1 MKAFEEE
8 KIVRQLEREEK
19 MKIVLFS
26 IDEYFIKV
34 FIEFIAK
41 KRTDIEMIGFTS
53 EAAAR
58 QYLLENKVSV
68 LFCEEGYFEE
78 WIGKLAYIILGFTS
92 IMPKEDVV
100 GRLNIYQKSS
110 LLLEDF
116 DRVINVCMGRTV
128 QNPKMSGEQIVVYST
143 EGGAGKTT
151 VAYLMA
157 VQAAKRNRTVYWN
170 LELLPAT
177 DNLYRQEFQNTMEE
191 LMFQRQST
199 GDIKSL
205 LYDVLKL
212 NVDGVY
218 VLPTVKS
225 YGNYKDIDEKLI
237 QELCMQMYGIGMEK
251 IILDLPGGRNPL
263 VDALLSTCSHIV
275 WVFSD
280 SVRGRKKEEN
290 VKQDPSLR
298 RLLAKS
304 SFVRNFC
311 AERTSAAGVTAAFPR
326 SGTLGTAA
334 MISAVLEVNQDFA
347 NGCKAILQAAES
359 TT

>member
-1 MKAFEEE
+1 MEGEG
-8 KIVRQLEREEK
+8 R

-26 IDEYFIKV
+26 TDDYFIKV
-34 FIEFIAK
+34 FIEFVAK
-41 KRTDIEMIGFTS
+41 KRTDIEMAGFTS
-53 EAAAR
+53 KAAAG
-58 QYLLENKVSV
+58 QYLQENKVSM

-78 WIGKLAYIILGFTS
+78 WIGKLPYATLGFTS
-92 IMPKEDVV
+92 TMPKEGAV
-100 GRLNIYQKSS
+100 GRLNIYQKAS

-116 DRVINVCMGRTV
+116 DRIVSVCTGRGA
-128 QNPKMSGEQIVVYST
+128 QDQKMAGQQIVVYST
-143 EGGAGKTT
+143 EGGSGKTT

-157 VQAAKRNRTVYWN
+157 VQAAKRNKTVYWN

-177 DNLYRQEFQNTMEE
+177 DNLYRQEFNNTMEE
-191 LMFQRQST
+191 IMFQCQST
-199 GDIKSL
+199 GEIRSL
-205 LYDVLKL
+205 LYDTLQL
-212 NVDGVY
+212 DPDGVY
-218 VLPTVKS
+218 VLPAVIS

-237 QELCMQMYGIGMEK
+237 HEVCTQMYHIGIEK
-251 IILDLPGGRNPL
+251 IILDLPGGRNIF

-280 SVRGRKKEEN
+280 SARGRKKEEN
-290 VKQDPSLR
+290 VKQDPSLQ

-326 SGTLGTAA
+326 SGTLSTAA
-334 MISAVLEVNQDFA
+334 LISAVLEVNQDFV
-347 NGCKAILQAAES
+347 NGCTAILQAAES